1 MISQITQLWRALA
14 EQAEARRGG
23 ISYRWVVL
31 FLVLVGVFMAN
42 LDGSIVNVALPTI
55 SAHLQ
60 ADLASLQWVVTGYLL
75 TISSSLLLFGRLADL
90 VGRGR
95 VYSWG
100 VLIFV
105 LGSALCGLA
114 PNVWLLVAFRVVQA
128 AGAAME
134 MANSMGIITDVFPVS
149 ERGRALGL
157 IGTGVAAG
165 SLAGPPLG
173 GWLVETFGWRSIFYI
188 NLPIGLLVFL
198 AGLLFLP
205 NQEAVRREDF
215 DLPGAVLFSGGIV
228 SLLLWLAEG
237 REWGWR
243 SSTTLFVLVL
253 AAGLLLAFI
262 LRERRIASPLLDL
275 SLFRNRLFTAGNLAG
290 MLSYV
295 VLFFVTILVPFYL
308 QEILGFQ
315 PTQVGLLMTPM
326 PAAMV
331 FLAPLAGWLSDLIGP
346 VLLTTA
352 GMAIIAVSQVAMAF
366 LPAAA
371 TYWDM
376 AWRLFLLGTGMAL
389 FTSPNNS
396 AVMGSTPRAK
406 YGVAGGVV
414 ATVRNVGM
422 SLGVAL
428 AVALFNARMAQLEP
442 VVPEHAR
449 AFLLSL
455 RTVYLVG
462 AAIAVAGIAA
472 ASVRNVSY
480 QAQKAGEGAKL
491 ETEE

>member
-1 MISQITQLWRALA
+1 MVRVDQFWHNLTARV
-14 EQAEARRGG
+14 EARREKA
-23 ISYRWVVL
+23 SYRWLTL
-31 FLVLVGVFMAN
+31 FVVLVGVFMAN

-55 SAHLQ
+55 SAHLR
-60 ADLASLQWVVTGYLL
+60 ADLTVLQWVVTGYLL

-90 VGRGR
+90 IGRGR

-100 VLIFV
+100 VLVFV

-114 PNVWLLVAFRVVQA
+114 PNVWLLIAFRVVQA

-157 IGTGVAAG
+157 VGTAVAAG

-173 GWLVETFGWRSIFYI
+173 GWLVGAFGWRSIFYI
-188 NLPIGLLVFL
+188 NLPIGLLAFL
-198 AGLLFLP
+198 AGLLLLP
-205 NQEAVRREDF
+205 NQETLRREAF
-215 DLPGAVLFSGGIV
+215 DLPGAALFSGGMV
-228 SLLLWLAEG
+228 SLLLWLSEG

-243 SSTTLFVLVL
+243 SPLALGALAL
-253 AAGLLLAFI
+253 AAGLLLSFVFW
-262 LRERRIASPLLDL
+262 ERRVPSPLLDL

-295 VLFFVTILVPFYL
+295 VMFFVNILVPFYL
-308 QEILGFQ
+308 HEVLGFR
-315 PTQVGLLMTPM
+315 PAQVGLLMTPM

-352 GMAIIAVSQVAMAF
+352 GMAIIAAAQVAMAF
-366 LPAAA
+366 LPATA
-371 TYWDM
+371 TYWDV
-376 AWRLFLLGTGMAL
+376 AWRLFLLGAGMAL

-396 AVMGSTPRAK
+396 AVMGAAPRAK

-422 SLGVAL
+422 SLGVAM
-428 AVALFNARMAQLEP
+428 AVAIFSARMAQLEP
-442 VVPEHAR
+442 LMPERAR
-449 AFLLSL
+449 AFVLSL
-455 RTVYLVG
+455 RAVYLVG
-462 AAIAVAGIAA
+462 AAIAAAGIAV

-480 QAQKAGEGAKL
+480 QARKAGEGVAP
-491 ETEE
+491 EAEE